1 MAGDVDVRQ
10 ELLGRIRARQESIN
24 GYVRKSQR
32 RRDLV
37 ANISIV
43 SSAIA
48 ATLAFGPVV
57 GSAPFVETVQEGLG
71 WKQDSS
77 VWRLLCAASLLVYL
91 VAAISAKLNKS
102 DDLAARI
109 GAAEACNAAL
119 EGLRADVEFSKLP
132 VKVAVGEYGQIVARI
147 LFVPENSA
155 DDTDSNDRAKLQVVI
170 PGMAIVLA
178 GVILVTTV
186 IGFVLGLGRGVAA
199 AAPQVSLVLSH
210 SQVRVGDTYSATAS
224 GFSPG
229 EVVQFSWAGP
239 THGTMDALPADSGGS
254 TAHGGIVE
262 KDPPGNYTIVV
273 MGLTSGRT
281 ASAGLQV
288 VQPGN

>member
-1 MAGDVDVRQ
+1 
-10 ELLGRIRARQESIN
+10 
-24 GYVRKSQR
+24 
-32 RRDLV
+32 
-37 ANISIV
+37 
-43 SSAIA
+43 
-48 ATLAFGPVV
+48 
-57 GSAPFVETVQEGLG
+57 
-71 WKQDSS
+71 

-102 DDLAARI
+102 DDLATCI

-147 LFVPENSA
+147 LFVPENFA
-155 DDTDSNDRAKLQVVI
+155 DDTDSSDRGRLEVVI
-170 PGMAIVLA
+170 PGMAIMLA

-210 SQVRVGDTYSATAS
+210 SQVRIGDTYSATAS

-239 THGTMDALPADSGGS
+239 THGTMDALPADSGGG
-254 TAHGGIVE
+254 TARGIVE